1 MSVAD
6 KARDALSKVR
16 PGPLEASRTL
26 PIRAQRDEIERVWTS
41 QTATIMDGIP
51 FENATTQ
58 YGQDVGDWG
67 LAVTVHL
74 RLREA
79 VPDMAANTLAGKA
92 VRRLKALVE
101 TGEAPTTARN
111 PAAREDAGETS

>member
-6 KARDALSKVR
+6 KAKDALSKVR
-16 PGPLEASRTL
+16 SGPLEASRTL
-26 PIRAQRDEIERVWTS
+26 PIRAEKDAIERVWT
-41 QTATIMDGIP
+41 THTTTIFDGIP
-51 FENATTQ
+51 MESATTQ
-58 YGQDVGDWG
+58 YGQTVGDWG

-74 RLREA
+74 RLAEA
-79 VPDMAANTLAGKA
+79 VPDIAANALAGKA

-111 PAAREDAGETS
+111 PSAREEAAA

>member
-16 PGPLEASRTL
+16 SGPLEASRTL

-101 TGEAPTTARN
+101 TGEAPTTDRN
-111 PAAREDAGETS
+111 PAARDDAGEPS

>member
-1 MSVAD
+1 M
-6 KARDALSKVR
+6 
-16 PGPLEASRTL
+16 
-26 PIRAQRDEIERVWTS
+26 
-41 QTATIMDGIP
+41 
-51 FENATTQ
+51 
-58 YGQDVGDWG
+58 
-67 LAVTVHL
+67 HL

-111 PAAREDAGETS
+111 PAAREDAGAS

>member
-6 KARDALSKVR
+6 KAKDALSKVR
-16 PGPLEASRTL
+16 SGPLEASRTL
-26 PIRAQRDEIERVWTS
+26 PIRASKDEIEQVWTS
-41 QTATIMDGIP
+41 RTTTIFDGIP
-51 FENATTQ
+51 MESATTQ
-58 YGQDVGDWG
+58 YGQTVRDWG

-74 RLREA
+74 RLKEA

-101 TGEAPTTARN
+101 TGEVPTTENN
-111 PAAREDAGETS
+111 PSAREDAA